1 MSLKKSLEMLNF
13 KNISPNADF
22 YSKLDLLLT
31 RLDILNKNL
40 LYCTHM
46 EDKILKLLKTITVD
60 NNTQKQ
66 VDDFYEDP
74 HTGLREETS
83 PQTESDEHFE
93 DKPDDIKWSSS
104 Q

>member
-1 MSLKKSLEMLNF
+1 MLNF

-46 EDKILKLLKTITVD
+46 EDKILKLLKTVTVD

-66 VDDFYEDP
+66 VDEYFTEN
-74 HTGLREETS
+74 EEKAFSETS
-83 PQTESDEHFE
+83 PQTESDE
-93 DKPDDIKWSSS
+93 